1 MKSNK
6 KLACACLSLILIV
19 ALATSASAAHVIF
32 FDSSHATLDGVQVVA
47 SADAFSGTY
56 VQSTYAYQSATFT
69 FNAEHAGTYMM
80 WARVYAEHNEDNS
93 WFFSFNGDLYNDVEL
108 WVFDYY
114 EASDFEV
121 VETSPLILGGYNTDA
136 WFSIWYWIPVTFRD
150 TEAYPPT
157 RFNLRTFEVREG
169 ENTMFIETREI
180 GAKIDQFFMTTDLDF
195 DPNTIDGN
203 LEAHFAAIA
212 AAEAEAQRLEA
223 VAADIEAR
231 QRDLETIAEHIEAQ
245 QRDLEA
251 YAASLVAVA
260 PAVAADPGVSPETSD
275 SMALVVALSFVILA
289 AAFVLLKRRRA

>member
-6 KLACACLSLILIV
+6 KLACVCLSLILIA

-32 FDSSHATLDGVQVVA
+32 FDSSHATFDGVQVVT
-47 SADAFSGTY
+47 SAEAFSGTY
-56 VQSTYAYQSATFT
+56 VQSTDAYQSATFT

-80 WARVYAEHNEDNS
+80 WARVYADNNEDNS
-93 WFFSFNGDLYNDVEL
+93 WFFSFNGDMFNDWYL

-136 WFSIWYWIPVTFRD
+136 WFNIWYWMPVAYRD
-150 TEAYPPT
+150 FDADPPT

-212 AAEAEAQRLEA
+212 AAEAEAATEA
-223 VAADIEAR
+223 AAEEA
-231 QRDLETIAEHIEAQ
+231 
-245 QRDLEA
+245 
-251 YAASLVAVA
+251 VAVA
-260 PAVAADPGVSPETSD
+260 PPDEPIVHLYHFAPRAAYEPGVSPETSD
-275 SMALVVALSFVILA
+275 SIALVIVLSFVILA